1 MTKNNEPQIDIRTR
15 HPYTNIPNALIRD
28 KRLRLQTRA
37 VLILMLSLP
46 PDWDYSVRGMAAVAG
61 VSKDTMSR
69 IMGELEEY
77 GYLRRKRQDREDG
90 GRFGKTGLILT
101 DDPEA
106 LFDDE
111 VREETEPCPKNTD
124 TAPCPNFPCPENS
137 PQQIKD
143 KQNTPLPPKGER
155 RVRKRAPNKE
165 APDWKPERFATF
177 WEYYRTHARKENK
190 QGAIRAWDQLKPDDA
205 LLAVMGRALEI
216 QVASDMWQ
224 RGVGIPYAST
234 WLNGQRW
241 KDVLQE
247 TAGTDAGED
256 AGADP
261 WDAVSVDR
269 LDGGDRPC

>member
-1 MTKNNEPQIDIRTR
+1 MTKAEPQIELRTK

-46 PDWDYSVRGMAAVAG
+46 PDWDFSVRGMAAVAG
-61 VSKDTMSR
+61 VSKDTMGR
-69 IMGELEEY
+69 IMGELETY

-111 VREETEPCPKNTD
+111 ERQEEPPCPKNAD
-124 TAPCPNFPCPENS
+124 TAPCPNFPCPEKS

-143 KQNTPLPPKGER
+143 KQNTPLPPKGEKR
-155 RVRKRAPNKE
+155 ARKRAPVKE
-165 APDWKPERFATF
+165 TADWKPERFEAF
-177 WEYYRTHARKENK
+177 WAYYRTYARKEDR
-190 QGAIRAWDQLKPDDA
+190 QGAIRAWDNLKPDDT
-205 LLAVMGRALEI
+205 LITVMGKALEL
-216 QVASDMWQ
+216 QVASDMWR
-224 RGVGIPYAST
+224 RGVGIPYAAT

-247 TAGTDAGED
+247 TAGADAGEED
-256 AGADP
+256 GSDP
-261 WDAVSVDR
+261 WDAVSVDGAE
-269 LDGGDRPC
+269 GGDRLC